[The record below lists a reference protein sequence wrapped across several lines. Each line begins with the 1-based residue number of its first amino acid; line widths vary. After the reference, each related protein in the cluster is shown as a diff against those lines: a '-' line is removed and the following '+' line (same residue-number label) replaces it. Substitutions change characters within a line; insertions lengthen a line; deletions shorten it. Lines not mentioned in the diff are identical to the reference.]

1 MPDIGRHSPEREA
14 GFAIFIPWPSIRGM
28 NEVTTDILRQL
39 IRENCM
45 VKSDLELLDEEAP
58 LFGPDGLGLDSLDA
72 LQITM
77 AVEKRFGVVIAD
89 PAAAKD
95 ALGSLRVLRDWI
107 TNALQIRAR
116 ELGA

>member
-1 MPDIGRHSPEREA
+1 MPDTGRHCPGREG
-14 GFAIFIPWPSIRGM
+14 GFAISLPWPSIRGM
-28 NEVTTDILRQL
+28 NEVTTDILKQL

-45 VKSDLELLDEEAP
+45 VKSDLDLLDEEAP
-58 LFGPDGLGLDSLDA
+58 LFGPEGLGLDSLDA

-95 ALGSLRVLRDWI
+95 ALRSLRVLQDWI
-107 TNALQIRAR
+107 TKAMEIRAR
-116 ELGA
+116 ELSA